1 MAKSKSRGVRTVSS
15 TGTARRRFLKSAGAG
30 AGIAALSTTGVAP
43 FIFVRKA
50 QAADKELKIIQWSHF
65 VPSYDKWFDQFVK
78 DWGPP
83 TV

>member
-1 MAKSKSRGVRTVSS
+1 
-15 TGTARRRFLKSAGAG
+15 
-30 AGIAALSTTGVAP
+30 VAP